1 MSALTGKGV
10 PLRALG
16 GVFLIL
22 SFAGLARSQ
31 AQTTT
36 SGAGRVTPLSA
47 LGASAR
53 ADALGDAFVGLSD
66 DASAL
71 FFNSAG
77 LSRLGSASL
86 SINHNTFLAGSFEET
101 LLFGLPAGSLGG
113 FAGAVQYV
121 SWEGLD
127 KRDANGV
134 YQGTFS
140 DSDAALS
147 VGWGRSIAGGF
158 SIGAALHGV
167 QQKIVDSLYTGL
179 TGDLGLLW
187 SHGSNLR
194 LGLSYTGLGTSQAGF
209 MPSQDLH
216 VGFSTAIDLG
226 KGSSLRPLL
235 AGDWEPKGVSRI
247 QGGLEGTLKKT
258 CFLRLGYQAVLKNNQ
273 VGGLTGFAAGA
284 GFRVGRIQL
293 DYAFVPYGDL
303 GTSHRLSVGYEF
315 PNPTPVVSKPVTV
328 MSRPLTVQA
337 LPVTVVVTPAPTPF
351 PAMVPP
357 KSRVEVRFELPAA
370 ADTPTVGSGTA
381 LPVEPYEKAAQEHPG
396 SALAWR
402 NLGIVYLKLGK
413 TELGLQCLDQA
424 LRLAPNDEALKRWL
438 EAYRA
443 KRPK

>member
-1 MSALTGKGV
+1 MRARPGRGITWRAVGGALLLLSLTGT
-10 PLRALG
+10 
-16 GVFLIL
+16 
-22 SFAGLARSQ
+22 ARSQ
-31 AQTTT
+31 SQTVT
-36 SGAGRVTPLSA
+36 SGAGLVTPLTA

-77 LSRLGSASL
+77 LSRLGSTSL

-101 LLFGLPAGSLGG
+101 LIFGLPAGSLGG

-121 SWEGLD
+121 SWAGLD
-127 KRDANGV
+127 KRDSNGV
-134 YQGTFS
+134 YLGTFS

-147 VGWGRSIAGGF
+147 VGWGRPISGGF
-158 SIGAALHGV
+158 AIGAALHGV
-167 QQKIVDSLYTGL
+167 QQKILDSLYTGL

-187 SHGSNLR
+187 SHGSSLR
-194 LGLSYTGLGTSQAGF
+194 VGLSYTGMGTSQAGF
-209 MPSQDLH
+209 APSRDLH
-216 VGFSTAIDLG
+216 MGFSSSIELG

-235 AGDWEPKGVSRI
+235 AGDWEPQGVSRI
-247 QGGLEGTLKKT
+247 QGGLEGTIQRA
-258 CFLRLGYQAVLKNNQ
+258 CFLRVGYQAALKDNQ
-273 VGGLTGFAAGA
+273 VGGLTGFTAGA

-293 DYAFVPYGDL
+293 DYAFVPFGDL
-303 GTSHRLSVGYEF
+303 GKSHRLSVGYIF
-315 PNPTPVVSKPVTV
+315 PNPTPVASKPVTV
-328 MSRPLTVQA
+328 LSRPTTVQA
-337 LPVTVVVTPAPTPF
+337 SPVTVVVTPEPTPV
-351 PAMVPP
+351 PATGPP

-370 ADTPTVGSGTA
+370 AETPSAGSGTA

-413 TELGLQCLDQA
+413 PELGLQCLDQA

-438 EAYRA
+438 EAYRD